1 MPAAVQTKAA
11 VLHRAIEAVQ
21 ESKDI
26 ERAVNALAGS
36 LYTRF
41 HVARV
46 NVRMFIGATNEVI
59 VVGSWC
65 THPSSFEPGARMR
78 ASSTSF
84 LDVILEHSVVCGPR
98 EGIKELTED
107 IVYEGVGSWVSIP
120 LPGPWRPDGVL
131 TIASA
136 STALRNQKAFFT
148 ELGNAVGGRLALL
161 GKSSLVF
168 LRAMRGQAV

>member
-1 MPAAVQTKAA
+1 MPATVQTKA

-21 ESKDI
+21 ESKNI
-26 ERAVNALAGS
+26 ERAVSALAGA

-41 HVARV
+41 HIARV
-46 NVRMFIGATNEVI
+46 NVRMFMGPVNEVI

-65 THPSSFEPGARMR
+65 SHPSTIEPGVRMR
-78 ASSTSF
+78 ASATSF
-84 LDVILEHSVVCGPR
+84 LDVILEHGVVCGPR
-98 EGIKELTED
+98 EGIKEMTED
-107 IVYEGVGSWVSIP
+107 VVYEGVGSWVSVP

-136 STALRNQKAFFT
+136 SSALRNQKVFFT
-148 ELGNAVGGRLALL
+148 ELGNAIGGRLALL
-161 GKSSLVF
+161 SKSSLVY